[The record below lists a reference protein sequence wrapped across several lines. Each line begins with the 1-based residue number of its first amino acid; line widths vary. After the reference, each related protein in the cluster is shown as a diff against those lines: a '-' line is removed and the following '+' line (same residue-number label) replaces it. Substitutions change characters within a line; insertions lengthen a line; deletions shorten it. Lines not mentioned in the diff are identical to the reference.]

1 MTFASNPWA
10 LFYRVGLYKW
20 NCLPHIIFFHFTCE
34 RYFHLEIM
42 ASFSSHGFSSLGGGF
57 SSSFSSDNEM
67 LKQLFVNMDRQRQC
81 AFACVLVAANSFQV
95 FNANELNKGA
105 GQWVDPCVGVQD
117 VLIIMWAMPRL
128 LKMLTNFTLVEFDK
142 LTALVVPT
150 TINNAQ

>member
-1 MTFASNPWA
+1 
-10 LFYRVGLYKW
+10 
-20 NCLPHIIFFHFTCE
+20 
-34 RYFHLEIM
+34 
-42 ASFSSHGFSSLGGGF
+42 
-57 SSSFSSDNEM
+57 
-67 LKQLFVNMDRQRQC
+67 
-81 AFACVLVAANSFQV
+81 V